1 MKTLVVDVTYRCNS
15 PCKYCRWGSP
25 ALRKPDR
32 PLQDSCL
39 PAPTLSA
46 LAIER
51 VVFSGGEPALNP
63 ALESII
69 RYYAPYV
76 RDRVVITNGLLMD
89 RGRRADLLSA
99 GATGFTFS
107 VDTIDPA
114 PFMANRG
121 LPAKSL
127 ARILENLRDT
137 ARNRHFELGINA
149 VVTSATA
156 SVESVSQ
163 LLSVAEALG
172 LDFVKFQPV
181 FDDGYVGRNAP
192 GLRLGPADA
201 DTLDEISKLIE
212 TGVSVPTNVAG
223 FWRDLAALVRGE
235 RLPGTACGLGDTTAL
250 LVQDRLV
257 RCYWVQ
263 SADISIT
270 RHALESDAL
279 QSVRALHIAKPSCS
293 VDARCFCMQSL
304 EHEWS

>member
-1 MKTLVVDVTYRCNS
+1 MKTLVIDVTYRCNS

-32 PLQDSCL
+32 TLRASCL
-39 PAPTLSA
+39 PAATLAA

-63 ALESII
+63 ALEAII
-69 RYYAPYV
+69 GYYVPHV
-76 RDRVVITNGLLMD
+76 RDRLVISNGLLMD
-89 RGRRADLLSA
+89 GSMRAKLLSA
-99 GATGFTFS
+99 GATAFTFS

-114 PFMANRG
+114 RFMVNRG
-121 LPAKSL
+121 LPSSSL
-127 ARILENLRDT
+127 ARILGNLRD
-137 ARNRHFELGINA
+137 ASRGRRFGLGINA

-156 SVESVSQ
+156 ATESVAQ
-163 LLSVAEALG
+163 LLSFAEALE

-192 GLRLGPADA
+192 GLRLGPSDA
-201 DTLDEISKLIE
+201 ETLEEIAELIE
-212 TGVSVPTNVAG
+212 AGVSVPTNAAG

-235 RLPGTACGLGDTTAL
+235 QLPGTACGLGDTTAL
-250 LVQDRLV
+250 LVHDRLV

-263 SADISIT
+263 SADISVT
-270 RHALESDAL
+270 RYARASDAL
-279 QSVRALHIAKPSCS
+279 QSVRALQIAKPSCS